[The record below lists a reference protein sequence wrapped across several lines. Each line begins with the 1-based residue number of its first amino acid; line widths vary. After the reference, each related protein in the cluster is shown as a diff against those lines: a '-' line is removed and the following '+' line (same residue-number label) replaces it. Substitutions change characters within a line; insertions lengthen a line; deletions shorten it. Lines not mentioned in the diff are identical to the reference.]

1 MRPVVQI
8 VPDDHVDQ
16 CGTEHLWVVSVL
28 SQRAVN
34 LLHPVNQSQHL
45 PFQTT
50 VFGRVIGASREPGLF
65 QEALFYPEMVDAI
78 LHKFLGPRQDEGPTR
93 IGLDQHQ
100 QAIAVLDQ
108 LAVKRVDL
116 GTSRLEG
123 INPFEPARAADTL
136 WYARAMPTSSCL
148 RRDRNGGRRHRHGY

>member
-50 VFGRVIGASREPGLF
+50 VFGRVMLIVWL
-65 QEALFYPEMVDAI
+65 
-78 LHKFLGPRQDEGPTR
+78 
-93 IGLDQHQ
+93 
-100 QAIAVLDQ
+100 
-108 LAVKRVDL
+108 
-116 GTSRLEG
+116 
-123 INPFEPARAADTL
+123 TL
-136 WYARAMPTSSCL
+136 
-148 RRDRNGGRRHRHGY
+148 